1 MRKLILAFVTGAVVL
16 TGCGDDDKKND
27 QRRSYVIDKD
37 QALRVTRLAM
47 RTAALVGRHAAI
59 PNGFAIGSTEAAP
72 ACPLSG
78 VTGKIS
84 ITPSCEPD
92 FAVAGAVDCEIVEEF
107 ACPEVTGA
115 VTNSVELRADGL
127 NYSLSAA
134 DYQEGTEA
142 LGFIRYNGGVDVV
155 TTPDGT
161 SNYKD
166 GLSAV
171 ARPQGDPV
179 DTTVNS
185 TSDVTVTTD
194 AGNVVMNG
202 LADLI
207 ISGTVDGQGKVDM
220 VDLTF
225 ADPATC
231 AVSPIAGSINLALV
245 GIERA
250 VIEFTGCGQAVLHH
264 FEGVERANPEDF
276 TADELSYGFAQSLT
290 DIANFR
296 NVAFNTVPSATEL
309 LGNRFCA
316 PVIPG
321 VVPLLASSVTQPVGF
336 SAAGVTNPLLECV
349 SYQLSG
355 TTPTFSHIVLEDASG
370 EGTFSDAMQTNVHF
384 FRAGV
389 LVPDVASLGGKNVML
404 YAQHATT
411 VAAGPKPLTS
421 LALDAEGSPTPANL
435 SAFCDPAQTNPAHPA
450 FCWSRVAFNE
460 SFDHLGLRITEPAN
474 VGKASAGV
482 GLPENIAN
490 PFWYVHVLD

>member
-1 MRKLILAFVTGAVVL
+1 MRKLFLSLLTGAVLL
-16 TGCGDDDKKND
+16 TGCGDEDKKST

-78 VTGKIS
+78 VTGKIN
-84 ITPSCEPD
+84 ITPQCTPD
-92 FAVAGAVDCEIVEEF
+92 FAVAGAVDCEIVEAF
-107 ACPEVTGA
+107 ACPEATGA
-115 VTNSVELRADGL
+115 ITNSVELRADRL
-127 NYSLSAA
+127 DYSLSAA

-142 LGFIRYNGGVDVV
+142 LGFIRYNGGVDVK

-166 GLSAV
+166 SLSAV

-179 DTTVNS
+179 DTVVNS

-231 AVSPIAGSINLALV
+231 ASSPIAGSINLALV

-250 VIEFTGCGQAVLHH
+250 VIEFTGCGAAVLHH
-264 FEGVERANPEDF
+264 FEGGERANPETF
-276 TADELSYGFAQSLT
+276 SEDELSYGFAQSLT
-290 DIANFR
+290 DITNFR

-321 VVPLLASSVTQPVGF
+321 VVPLLASSVTKPTGF
-336 SAAGVTNPLLECV
+336 SAAGVTNPLLECLNF
-349 SYQLSG
+349 QLSG
-355 TTPTFSHIVLEDASG
+355 TTPTFAHIVLED
-370 EGTFSDAMQTNVHF
+370 GTGAGDFADPTQVNVHF

-389 LVPDVASLGGKNVML
+389 LVPDVVALGGKNVLL
-404 YAQHATT
+404 YAQYAAALTT
-411 VAAGPKPLTS
+411 GPKPLVS
-421 LALDAEGSPTPANL
+421 LALDAEGNPTPANL
-435 SAFCDPAQTNPAHPA
+435 SPFCDPAQVNPAA
-450 FCWSRVAFNE
+450 IDFCWSRVAFNE

-474 VGKASAGV
+474 VGKASANA

-490 PFWYVHVLD
+490 PFWYVHALE